1 MPRMAEYL
9 QDSFKYDAE
18 DEFLSG
24 LIKAC

>member
-1 MPRMAEYL
+1 MAEYM

-24 LIKAC
+24 LIKAGC